1 MLVNIASEAI
11 DDVDFRGTDLLEFF
25 DKWSVDTV
33 ISGVR
38 KYNE

>member
-1 MLVNIASEAI
+1 MLVIASEPV

-33 ISGVR
+33 ISID
-38 KYNE
+38 E